1 MKRTWPGIVIASLF
15 FVAIPAKAQILNI
28 TDHLDRVAEPS
39 GRARTVADAALGIR
53 DLIAAHASANQRG
66 GKAPNVINID
76 DRDSAF
82 LFPITGNVAGAN
94 GTYFRSDVS
103 ISNYR
108 SITQNISVGFL
119 VQGQDNRSGGLQR
132 FTIPANTTVILN
144 DFVGVTLQRSG
155 LGAVLV
161 FADDPLGNLDSA
173 GQIDGAS
180 RIWTPQADNSA
191 GTVSQSFD
199 AVSVLDSIGS
209 LTGYVIGLKQSSAFR
224 TNVGVVNLD
233 TVTHTWTIRSVAT
246 GVITTV
252 TVPPLSVSQVGLAS
266 GSASAAGNVNLTM
279 QSDGFGFYWS
289 AYGTSVDN
297 VTGDGWVERA
307 KQ

>member
-1 MKRTWPGIVIASLF
+1 MRRTWFGVAVPLLLSA
-15 FVAIPAKAQILNI
+15 AIPAKAQILNI
-28 TDHLDRVAEPS
+28 TDHIERIPEPP
-39 GRARTVADAALGIR
+39 GRTRTVGDAAIQIR
-53 DLIAAHASANQRG
+53 DLIESHSATHQSGR
-66 GKAPNVINID
+66 KTPNVINVD

-94 GTYFRSDVS
+94 GTYFRSDAS

-119 VQGQDNRSGGLQR
+119 VQGQDNRNGGLQR
-132 FTIPANTTVILN
+132 FTLPANSTVILN

-161 FADDPLGNLDSA
+161 FADDPLGNVDSA

-180 RIWTPQADNSA
+180 RIWTPQAGNSA

-209 LTGYVIGLKQSSAFR
+209 LTAYVIGLKQSSAFR

-233 TVTHTWTIRSVAT
+233 SVTHTWTIRSVAT

-252 TVPPLSVSQVGLAS
+252 TVPPLSVSQVGLAA
-266 GSASAAGNVNLTM
+266 GSASASGNVNLTM

-289 AYGTSVDN
+289 AYGTTVDN